1 MPKNDEFLNTS
12 GEACQPTDPWVAR
25 EIKYSSASRFFIK
38 ANRVTAKLFNPLMD
52 TVSDDRFKRGKP
64 PEFSSVEVNKDC
76 FELYMD
82 FLKNKNI
89 LSYNKANMYR
99 R

>member
-1 MPKNDEFLNTS
+1 MSKNDECLSAS
-12 GEACQPTDPWVAR
+12 GEVCQPTDHWVAR
-25 EIKYSSASRFFIK
+25 EITYSSSSRFFIK
-38 ANRVTAKLFNPLMD
+38 ANRVTMKLFNPLVD

-64 PEFSSVEVNKDC
+64 PEFTSVEVNQSC